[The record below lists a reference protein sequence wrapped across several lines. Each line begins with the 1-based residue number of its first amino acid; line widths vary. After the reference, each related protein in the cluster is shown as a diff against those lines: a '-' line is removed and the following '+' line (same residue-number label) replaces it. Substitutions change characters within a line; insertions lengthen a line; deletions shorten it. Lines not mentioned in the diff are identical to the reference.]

1 MSRIFT
7 LRLGFRVR
15 VQNYTA
21 ASKYDNAIVCSWPA
35 TCHVRDGMRRNKVG
49 NALLKTKL
57 GIVVG
62 RLVIWIT
69 VVVFQPKRCHPNAG
83 RS

>member
-35 TCHVRDGMRRNKVG
+35 TCHVRDAPAEVQF
-49 NALLKTKL
+49 LCKTKL
-57 GIVVG
+57 VD
-62 RLVIWIT
+62 
-69 VVVFQPKRCHPNAG
+69 
-83 RS
+83 